1 MEEIRNWLVNLYLEL
16 GIKGLQIESVM
27 SVIKKNMSKSKYQNN
42 LVKDLQ

>member
-16 GIKGLQIESVM
+16 GIKSLQIESVM